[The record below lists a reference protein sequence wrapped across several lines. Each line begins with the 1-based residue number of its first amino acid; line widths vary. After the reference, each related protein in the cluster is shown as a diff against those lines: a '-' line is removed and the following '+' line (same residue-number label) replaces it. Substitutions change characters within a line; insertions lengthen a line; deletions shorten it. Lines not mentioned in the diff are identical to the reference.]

1 MNDISVF
8 LEHIYE
14 AASQRDISLEDAM
27 KQARSFGI
35 DYLECDHWRLFDRD
49 MKQLFDRCGM
59 GVSCIYEHF
68 DFLNATPE
76 ASADKYC
83 RLFETALYYGCKKVL
98 CIPGFSEQPE
108 ADLPR
113 FAEGISAM
121 CKAAKEYG
129 VTVTVEDFD
138 DIKSPCCRMQWLG
151 YLLGNVPDLRYTFD
165 TGNFRY
171 CLEDAGE
178 AYSLLKRYVSHVHC
192 KDRSYDATA
201 ASADGDNGKADLSG
215 AVMYPAIVG
224 GGVIGI
230 GELVRQLLSD
240 GYTGTL
246 AIEHFGAN
254 DQTEYMKASADN
266 LRRYMEEKA

>member
-14 AASQRDISLEDAM
+14 AAEQRSITLE
-27 KQARSFGI
+27 QALRTAKSFGI

-68 DFLNATPE
+68 DFLNADAAE
-76 ASADKYC
+76 SEEKYR
-83 RLFETALYYGCKKVL
+83 RLFETAVYYGCKKVL

-108 ADLPR
+108 NDLPR

-121 CKAAKEYG
+121 CRAAAEYG

-138 DIKSPCCRMQWLG
+138 DIKSPCCRMEWLR
-151 YLLGNVPDLRYTFD
+151 YLLENVPELRYTFD

-171 CLEDAGE
+171 CLEDAAE
-178 AYSLLKRYVSHVHC
+178 AYGLLKQYVSHVHC
-192 KDRSYDATA
+192 KDRSYDVA
-201 ASADGDNGKADLSG
+201 ASSPNGDNGKADLSG
-215 AVMYPAIVG
+215 AVMCPAIVG
-224 GGVIGI
+224 DGVIRMR
-230 GELVRQLLSD
+230 ELVYQLISD
-240 GYTGTL
+240 GYNGTL

-266 LRRYMEEKA
+266 LRRYMEE

>member
-14 AASQRDISLEDAM
+14 AASQHDISLEEAM
-27 KQARSFGI
+27 KRAKSFGI

-49 MKQLFDRCGM
+49 MKKLFDSCGM

-68 DFLNATPE
+68 DFLND
-76 ASADKYC
+76 SADISEEKYR
-83 RLFETALYYGCKKVL
+83 RLFETAVFYGCKKVL

-108 ADLPR
+108 NDLPR

-121 CKAAKEYG
+121 CRVAEEYG

-138 DIKSPCCRMQWLG
+138 DIKSPCCRMEWLR
-151 YLLGNVPDLRYTFD
+151 YLLENVPELRYTFD

-171 CLEDAGE
+171 CLEDAAE
-178 AYSLLKRYVSHVHC
+178 AYSLLKQYVSHVHC
-192 KDRSYDATA
+192 KDRSYDMA
-201 ASADGDNGKADLSG
+201 ASSADGANGKADLSG

-224 GGVIGI
+224 DGVIGM
-230 GELVRQLLSD
+230 EALVRQLLSD
-240 GYTGTL
+240 GYKGTL
-246 AIEHFGAN
+246 AIEHFGAT

-266 LRRYMEEKA
+266 LRRYMEV